1 VTALAVLTCATLGA
15 NVDGAEDGTAVVGD
29 GDGAAVLGAA
39 VVGMA
44 DGWPMVGDGD
54 GVALGVPVDGAIDG
68 GGMAVAST
76 HPNEVHSPASGSEAM
91 VNVIADAASA

>member
-1 VTALAVLTCATLGA
+1 M
-15 NVDGAEDGTAVVGD
+15 VGD
-29 GDGAAVLGAA
+29 GDGAVEAGAA
-39 VVGMA
+39 
-44 DGWPMVGDGD
+44 D

-68 GGMAVAST
+68 GGMAVSST